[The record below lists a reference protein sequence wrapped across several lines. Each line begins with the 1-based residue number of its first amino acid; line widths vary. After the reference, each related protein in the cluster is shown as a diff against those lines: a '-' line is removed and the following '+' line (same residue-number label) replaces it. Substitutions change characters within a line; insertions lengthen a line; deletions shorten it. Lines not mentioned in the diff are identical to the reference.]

1 MPDEP
6 QLVGGKSPDIVTT
19 HGVLLETTGTKET
32 VVTGSISGGGG
43 GGYLDRGSGK
53 IESTTISGSIG
64 SYSVDHQ
71 QVWIKEGDG
80 SERSFRWKGRDIPL
94 REGQKISIV
103 SVAEEGTLYVVA
115 VVNHTAK
122 TYSLAFSDDKWVL
135 ETIGVQK
142 PNGNTALLVGAIV
155 WAACTAVGQ
164 FNFGTIGG
172 ILGGFFGLVLGIG
185 VGAFAFH
192 AEASDLAAR
201 QSKEL
206 AAFLEAHCHK
216 VFRDGFPDHAFAQD

>member
-1 MPDEP
+1 MPDES

-19 HGVLLETTGTKET
+19 HGILLETTGTKET

-43 GGYLDRGSGK
+43 GGYLDRGRGR

-80 SERSFRWKGRDIPL
+80 SERSFRWQGRDIPL
-94 REGQKISIV
+94 REGHKISIV
-103 SVAEEGTLYVVA
+103 SVREEGSLYVVA
-115 VVNHTAK
+115 VVNHTSK
-122 TYSLAFSDDKWVL
+122 TFSLAFSDNKWVL
-135 ETIGVQK
+135 EKIGAKK
-142 PNGNTALLVGAIV
+142 PTGAPALVAGAIV
-155 WAACTAVGQ
+155 CVVCIAIGQ
-164 FNFGTIGG
+164 SNFGTIGG
-172 ILGGFFGLVLGIG
+172 IFGGFFGLVLGLG
-185 VGAFAFH
+185 VGLLAFL
-192 AEASDLAAR
+192 AETRDFAAV

-206 AAFLEAHCHK
+206 AAFLETHCQK